1 MNLGFV
7 DIEEKGA
14 NIGKWGLGGLGVWD
28 GGLGMIDGLIRPADS
43 RYWGNMGVWR
53 VLGFGD
59 CWGVA

>member
-28 GGLGMIDGLIRPADS
+28 GGPGMIDG
-43 RYWGNMGVWR
+43 
-53 VLGFGD
+53 
-59 CWGVA
+59 